1 MDENRRIK
9 ILKMNKLQRIKS
21 FIKETSNYFISI
33 TSLTL
38 AVFAVL
44 IFIILAIFGIC
55 SMIYDVIKMVI

>member
-1 MDENRRIK
+1 
-9 ILKMNKLQRIKS
+9 MNKLQKIKS

-38 AVFAVL
+38 AVIAVF

>member
-1 MDENRRIK
+1 MGK
-9 ILKMNKLQRIKS
+9 KMNKLQRIKS

-44 IFIILAIFGIC
+44 IFIILEIFGIC